1 MLPLHCF
8 HVLAV
13 LAAVTEVINQH
24 CGQDMIFHSIGQWST
39 SVETFN
45 NMIIFS
51 QILKKNM
58 RVWSVSCEF
67 ISMANAKET

>member
-13 LAAVTEVINQH
+13 LTAVTEVINQH
-24 CGQDMIFHSIGQWST
+24 CGQDMIFYSIGKWST
-39 SVETFN
+39 SAETFN

-51 QILKKNM
+51 QILKIT
-58 RVWSVSCEF
+58 WGYEVSLV
-67 ISMANAKET
+67 SSYRWLNAKKT